1 MASNFNNCY
10 CLHVLCTCIW
20 LTTTC
25 SVPIKLLGWMIF
37 RDSQLTCSSL
47 VKPSSPTPSF
57 LPLSLV
63 ICWVERWGLMSFSP
77 IHFSMSVGFILVRF
91 MLGRS
96 CCWDFMGV
104 ASDITRRLGLTANS
118 SFLWLLTVFPPL
130 LPQCHRVLGAEVF
143 CSCFLS
149 SIYLFCVD
157 FKEIFL
163 ILTQNSALLWWFRYE
178 LSRKFMGWRLGP
190 QLVGPL
196 GGGRLWSLPGWR
208 KLVLRRECLKNY
220 CTVFL
225 LFLPSNCQE
234 MSSLACPSF
243 LSTVF
248 RLTLDPATAQWNEQ
262 ELKFQKLWAQ
272 ILPSSFKLTFSGILS
287 QCWKLNIH

>member
-1 MASNFNNCY
+1 MASNFNDCY

-37 RDSQLTCSSL
+37 RDSQFTCSSL

-77 IHFSMSVGFILVRF
+77 IHFSMSVGFILVRL

-118 SFLWLLTVFPPL
+118 SFLWLLTVLPPL
-130 LPQCHRVLGAEVF
+130 LPQWHRVLGAEVF
-143 CSCFLS
+143 CSFFSCPAFTS
-149 SIYLFCVD
+149 SV
-157 FKEIFL
+157 L
-163 ILTQNSALLWWFRYE
+163 ILRKSFWSSHRIQPSCDGLDMNYVENSW
-178 LSRKFMGWRLGP
+178 
-190 QLVGPL
+190 VGGL
-196 GGGRLWSLPGWR
+196 A
-208 KLVLRRECLKNY
+208 
-220 CTVFL
+220 
-225 LFLPSNCQE
+225 PS
-234 MSSLACPSF
+234 
-243 LSTVF
+243 
-248 RLTLDPATAQWNEQ
+248 
-262 ELKFQKLWAQ
+262 
-272 ILPSSFKLTFSGILS
+272 
-287 QCWKLNIH
+287 